1 MFNRHIRSS
10 MRQTIRQQL
19 SEKTP
24 DVLYL
29 DHLACWLFGD
39 SFRRTF
45 QSFRTFTKV
54 YLILAK
60 RVAFE
65 RKFPVKLYLHNE
77 ARLLGYMEKQVAAS

>member
-19 SEKTP
+19 FEKTP

-60 RVAFE
+60 RVASE
-65 RKFPVKLYLHNE
+65 RKFPVNLYLHNE